1 MAANPTLA
9 DPGEPAAPAADR
21 LLRAAVESF
30 ADIGYHATTTRD
42 IAEVAG
48 MSPAAVYVHYASK
61 LELLK
66 RISFIGHEE
75 ARVCLETALAAGDT
89 SRERILNATSAF
101 AMWHAEN
108 KKIARIVQ
116 YEHRSLPEE
125 TKEEIRVL
133 RRRMQHLVENEIQQG
148 ANDGEFRVDNV
159 SGAALALLSLCVDV
173 ARWYSPRDPRT
184 PAELGELYARLVS
197 AMLHADT
204 SDGDSAPS

>member
-9 DPGEPAAPAADR
+9 DLGEPGGAAANR

-42 IAEVAG
+42 LAVVAG

-61 LELLK
+61 LDLLK

-75 ARVCLETALAAGDT
+75 ARVCLETALAVGDT
-89 SRERILNATSAF
+89 SRERILNATLAF
-101 AMWHAEN
+101 ATWHAEN

-125 TKEEIRVL
+125 TKEEIRAL

-148 ANDGEFRVDNV
+148 SNNGEFRVDNV
-159 SGAALALLSLCVDV
+159 AGAALALLSLCVDI

-184 PAELGELYARLVS
+184 PAELGALYAQLVS
-197 AMLHADT
+197 AMLHADN
-204 SDGDSAPS
+204 GNGERQPS